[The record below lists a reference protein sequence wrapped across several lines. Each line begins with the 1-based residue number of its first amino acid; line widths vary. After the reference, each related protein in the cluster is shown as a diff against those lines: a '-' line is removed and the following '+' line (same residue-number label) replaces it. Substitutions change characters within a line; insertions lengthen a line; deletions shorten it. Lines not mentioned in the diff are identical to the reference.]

1 MIRRKT
7 MNKNKQLTLRLSLS
21 TTFTVIVLVT
31 SVLLGV
37 ATYSSV
43 RNYIHISIRQ
53 RLMDMV
59 GIAALQINGIA
70 HSELV
75 NQDDESSDTYIMMKA
90 QLNAIK
96 NVNKDIRFVYTFR
109 FNSVN
114 SVEFVVDASDN
125 PEEMSHIGDVYD
137 EAPEEMIRSLT
148 NPPLINVDKRM
159 YIDEWGTWLSSYA
172 PFFDKSGKI
181 AGAVGMDISGQK
193 IREYEMRYLSLLI
206 VISVFI
212 SIFVLIV
219 GNIFA
224 RRISKPLSVLSDDL
238 LRIQKLDFDH
248 VAEIHSNIKEV
259 VEIMESVDNMKKGL
273 RSFRKYVPADV
284 VAELISLHKEA
295 VLGAERKE
303 LTILFS
309 DIENFTSI
317 SEELMPE
324 ILAEELGHYFDGM
337 TRVIY
342 DHKGT
347 VDKYIG
353 DAIMAFWGAP
363 SFVENHP
370 AEACLSALQCQ
381 TFNKLLNEKFVK
393 NKIPVMNTRIGIH
406 TGDAIVGNMG
416 YEKRLTYTAIGDSV
430 NLASRLEGL
439 NKYYGTKILISDSTY
454 NVVYKE
460 FEVRLIDIVA
470 VKGKK
475 TGIKI
480 YELLGTLHNF
490 GDRDPDYIKSY
501 REGMQYYL
509 NRDWINTASIFQKL
523 IAMDPFDKPAAM
535 MYERVSKF
543 LTSPP
548 PDNWTGI
555 IMLRDK

>member
-1 MIRRKT
+1 
-7 MNKNKQLTLRLSLS
+7 
-21 TTFTVIVLVT
+21 
-31 SVLLGV
+31 
-37 ATYSSV
+37 
-43 RNYIHISIRQ
+43 
-53 RLMDMV
+53 
-59 GIAALQINGIA
+59 
-70 HSELV
+70 
-75 NQDDESSDTYIMMKA
+75 
-90 QLNAIK
+90 
-96 NVNKDIRFVYTFR
+96 
-109 FNSVN
+109 
-114 SVEFVVDASDN
+114 
-125 PEEMSHIGDVYD
+125 
-137 EAPEEMIRSLT
+137 
-148 NPPLINVDKRM
+148 
-159 YIDEWGTWLSSYA
+159 
-172 PFFDKSGKI
+172 
-181 AGAVGMDISGQK
+181 
-193 IREYEMRYLSLLI
+193 
-206 VISVFI
+206 
-212 SIFVLIV
+212 
-219 GNIFA
+219 
-224 RRISKPLSVLSDDL
+224 
-238 LRIQKLDFDH
+238 
-248 VAEIHSNIKEV
+248 
-259 VEIMESVDNMKKGL
+259 
-273 RSFRKYVPADV
+273 
-284 VAELISLHKEA
+284 
-295 VLGAERKE
+295 
-303 LTILFS
+303 
-309 DIENFTSI
+309 
-317 SEELMPE
+317 
-324 ILAEELGHYFDGM
+324 
-337 TRVIY
+337 
-342 DHKGT
+342 
-347 VDKYIG
+347 
-353 DAIMAFWGAP
+353 MAFWGAP